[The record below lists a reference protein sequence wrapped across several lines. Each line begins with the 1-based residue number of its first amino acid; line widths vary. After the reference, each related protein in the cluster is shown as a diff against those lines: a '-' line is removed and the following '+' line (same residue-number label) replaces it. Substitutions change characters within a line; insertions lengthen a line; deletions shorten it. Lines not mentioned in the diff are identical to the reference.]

1 MAARSAGRFARRAFF
16 NAAAPRPAARPAQ
29 PQPGF
34 GFASSRSGARIAR
47 LQSSGLRREVLTMQP
62 MHSVTANA
70 WLVSRI
76 SEILV
81 DAVLQQS
88 SSKAECCSVSKFHVP
103 SLREQERT
111 RHKKEEIAEKRV
123 KEKSPP

>member
-81 DAVLQQS
+81 DAEFLQSRVLQRVQIPRPITTGARTNS
-88 SSKAECCSVSKFHVP
+88 T
-103 SLREQERT
+103 QER
-111 RHKKEEIAEKRV
+111 RNR
-123 KEKSPP
+123 

>member
-81 DAVLQQS
+81 DAAEFLQSRVLQRVQIPRPITTGARTNS
-88 SSKAECCSVSKFHVP
+88 T
-103 SLREQERT
+103 QER
-111 RHKKEEIAEKRV
+111 RNR
-123 KEKSPP
+123 

>member
-81 DAVLQQS
+81 DAEFLQSRQS
-88 SSKAECCSVSKFHVP
+88 AAACPNSTSHHYGSKNELDTRKKK
-103 SLREQERT
+103 SLRNE
-111 RHKKEEIAEKRV
+111 
-123 KEKSPP
+123 

>member
-81 DAVLQQS
+81 DA
-88 SSKAECCSVSKFHVP
+88 ECCSVSKFHVP

-123 KEKSPP
+123 KKKSPP